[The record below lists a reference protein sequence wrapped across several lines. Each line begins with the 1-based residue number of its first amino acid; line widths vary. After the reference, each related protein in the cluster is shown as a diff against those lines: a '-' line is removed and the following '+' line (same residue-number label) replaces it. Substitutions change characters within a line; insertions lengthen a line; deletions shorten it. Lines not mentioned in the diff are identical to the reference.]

1 MWLMRWEEKPD
12 RGGILETAGQMHF
25 KEGERLLHL
34 LLDLSAWRSL
44 CRYRSVFQSGFRGEK
59 RQNIEQLF
67 SLP

>member
-1 MWLMRWEEKPD
+1 MANEVGGEARQ
-12 RGGILETAGQMHF
+12 RGILETAGQMHF

-44 CRYRSVFQSGFRGEK
+44 HRYWSGFRGEK